1 MASVD
6 LPELE
11 APFRKMIRPGP
22 RSGGR
27 GSILITIAGRD
38 SSREP
43 GHAGGALSCRGPRDL
58 LSREIGLDHPQ
69 VTNWERML
77 HPAPQVPVFAV
88 LVEDGLR
95 PARDSARDLAQRHCA
110 LEDDLAPVV
119 RLKRVYV
126 WEREYAEPHI

>member
-27 GSILITIAGRD
+27 GSMLITIAGPD

-43 GHAGGALSCRGPRDL
+43 GIQAAHCHAAVRAVLPKSECRPGSQREASVQAGATWGRQLVISREVHGWSLLAAGGS
-58 LSREIGLDHPQ
+58 
-69 VTNWERML
+69 
-77 HPAPQVPVFAV
+77 
-88 LVEDGLR
+88 
-95 PARDSARDLAQRHCA
+95 PARR
-110 LEDDLAPVV
+110 
-119 RLKRVYV
+119 
-126 WEREYAEPHI
+126 